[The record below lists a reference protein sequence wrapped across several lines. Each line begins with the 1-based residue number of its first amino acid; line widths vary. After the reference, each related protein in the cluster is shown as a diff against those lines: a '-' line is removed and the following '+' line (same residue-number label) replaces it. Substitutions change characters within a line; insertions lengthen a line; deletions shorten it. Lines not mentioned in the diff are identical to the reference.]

1 MAQPRS
7 SMARRL
13 RELAAQLVPTTRP
26 AAGYSEA
33 VAHDLGEE
41 ELQAL
46 RGAGQGDTRNKP
58 RGDELQGYGI
68 IGEQPPVFDTGSPAG
83 FDAAL
88 DFYNDN
94 GFCVVQA
101 LSPEEIARLNA
112 ATDIWIRERGAEIGT
127 CTTALSRLLRSLKDA
142 AAQISRGRG
151 SCTTRS
157 SRSRRSTL

>member
-1 MAQPRS
+1 MMAQ
-7 SMARRL
+7 RRL
-13 RELAAQLVPTTRP
+13 RALAAQLVRRHA

-46 RGAGQGDTRNKP
+46 RGAGQGDARNKP

-127 CTTALSRLLRSLKDA
+127 RTAALSLSRLLRSLKDA

-157 SRSRRSTL
+157 FRSLRSTS